1 MNRFQK
7 LALPVAALPVLAFVP
22 LPAHAEHR
30 DSGYDGDTRPC
41 ATPREVFLPGGGLT
55 RAQVER
61 RWETEGKGERRQTVI
76 GWAWTY
82 PMCDGD
88 KRIALVQFEPG
99 YGTVAYGVATPGLV
113 YKD

>member
-7 LALPVAALPVLAFVP
+7 LAITIATLFPVVGVALPAQAV
-22 LPAHAEHR
+22 HR
-30 DSGYDGDTRPC
+30 DSGYDDDTRPC

-99 YGTVAYGVATPGLV
+99 YGSVAYGVATPGLV
-113 YKD
+113 YKG